1 MQNDKHTKTV
11 RRQKKHAASNN
22 SWKGNNFA
30 YIGRRR
36 YIASIYPYIYPPIF
50 LPFPFIYRSSYPSLY
65 LFYWPSIDLSI
76 ILSIDLSVFL
86 YWRPRTTALFQF
98 FLAHISKVLRL
109 PRKRKARSYEVLRMS
124 RKIILANLRVWC
136 SKMPLLWGNQRPDL
150 LTCLVEMSLIIL
162 RLPREM
168 HVYRSSNVPS
178 VPWLQSFLKLLQTQ
192 SFGSILQRCRS
203 HDAHHQKCRCNV
215 QKMFWMWCALHILT
229 SKRASRHNSMLFSN
243 I

>member
-1 MQNDKHTKTV
+1 MAERAHWWIERWLRLRV
-11 RRQKKHAASNN
+11 SHSVFFFPARF
-22 SWKGNNFA
+22 FA
-30 YIGRRR
+30 TLVIFLYLPARLFVHPCFRWSIYILLCLLMPMSL

-86 YWRPRTTALFQF
+86 YWRPRTTALLQF
-98 FLAHISKVLRL
+98 FLARISKVLRL
-109 PRKRKARSYEVLRMS
+109 PRKRQARSYEVLRLS

-168 HVYRSSNVPS
+168 HVYRSSNVP
-178 VPWLQSFLKLLQTQ
+178 WLPSFLKLLQNPK
-192 SFGSILQRCRS
+192 L
-203 HDAHHQKCRCNV
+203 
-215 QKMFWMWCALHILT
+215 
-229 SKRASRHNSMLFSN
+229 
-243 I
+243 